1 MKKLSLALNVIL
13 TIAVVILYYFQF
25 TKDATKISNEKE
37 NNAVQ
42 SSTTNPSKSQE
53 EGVYT
58 SKIGYINVDSLQLN
72 YGLYDELKAK
82 LEAKQNRY
90 EKDLAAKSKAFQRK
104 VTKFQKKAPT
114 MSQFEGELKQK
125 ELGKEQ
131 QELYKLEN
139 QYSTKF
145 QDELLKLNKQ
155 LYKSIKD
162 FVNQHNK
169 EKYDIIIGESQT
181 RNFVL
186 DVNQKIDITN
196 EIIDGLNEQYNLKN
210 KKSKTK

>member
-1 MKKLSLALNVIL
+1 MKNLSLVLNIVLTVAVI
-13 TIAVVILYYFQF
+13 ILYYFQF
-25 TKDATKISNEKE
+25 ANNSAKIANNQV
-37 NNAVQ
+37 NNANQ
-42 SSTTNPSKSQE
+42 NDTTLVEPLQGEASYK
-53 EGVYT
+53 
-58 SKIGYINVDSLQLN
+58 SKIGYINVDSLQVN

-90 EKDLAAKSKAFQRK
+90 QKDLAAKSKAFQRK
-104 VTKFQKKAPT
+104 VAEFQKKAPT

-131 QELYKLEN
+131 QELYKLDDE
-139 QYSTKF
+139 YSAKF

-162 FVNQHNK
+162 FINNNNK

-186 DVNQKIDITN
+186 DFNTKIDITN
-196 EIIDGLNEQYNLKN
+196 EILEGLNKQYHSKEKKN
-210 KKSKTK
+210 KD